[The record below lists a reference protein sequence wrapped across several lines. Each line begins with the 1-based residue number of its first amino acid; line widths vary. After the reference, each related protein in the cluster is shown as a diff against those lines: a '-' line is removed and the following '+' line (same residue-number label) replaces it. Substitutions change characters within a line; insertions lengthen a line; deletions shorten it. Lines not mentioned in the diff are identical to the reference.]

1 MNKEIKEFLEGLKG
15 KRVAFVGMGVA
26 NVPCAKW
33 LAENGVSVYASVKK
47 FAGNLKRLVFI
58 FL

>member
-15 KRVAFVGMGVA
+15 KRVAFVGIGVA

-33 LAENGVSVYASVKK
+33 LAEKWSFS
-47 FAGNLKRLVFI
+47 LCM
-58 FL
+58 